1 MQIKATMRNHL
12 TRVRMAII
20 RKKANDKQCKYVE
33 RKGTLMH
40 CWWECKL
47 VQREQLVNCKLV
59 LQRTIWRSLKKLKK
73 KIELPH
79 DPAIPLL
86 GHLSEETKI

>member
-1 MQIKATMRNHL
+1 MYYNLRILNSMHLLLTISSTSLIVWEMQNKATMRNHL

-20 RKKANDKQCKYVE
+20 RKKANDKRCKYVE

-59 LQRTIWRSLKKLKK
+59 L
-73 KIELPH
+73 
-79 DPAIPLL
+79 
-86 GHLSEETKI
+86 